1 MEVMA
6 DTNTQPPQLLLQ
18 RMIQHLF
25 LIELNIKTQLHNME
39 QISNLIQMKDWTK
52 VSLPTPTLK
61 SECKNEQLSKQG
73 DLTMK

>member
-25 LIELNIKTQLHNME
+25 LIELNIKIQLHNME

-61 SECKNEQLSKQG
+61 SECKNEQHNKQE
-73 DLTMK
+73 DQTTK

>member
-1 MEVMA
+1 
-6 DTNTQPPQLLLQ
+6 
-18 RMIQHLF
+18 MIQHLF
-25 LIELNIKTQLHNME
+25 LIELNIKIQLHNME

-61 SECKNEQLSKQG
+61 SKCKNEQLSKQG